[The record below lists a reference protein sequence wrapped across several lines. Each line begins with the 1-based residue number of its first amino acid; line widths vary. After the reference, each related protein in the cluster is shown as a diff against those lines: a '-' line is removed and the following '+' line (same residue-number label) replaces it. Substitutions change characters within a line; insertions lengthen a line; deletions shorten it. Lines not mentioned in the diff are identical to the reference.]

1 MNETKKYDVTMS
13 SQISGARAD
22 KTARICRSEID
33 AEGTLY
39 DLIRPP
45 PPPPHPLQVWNL
57 VTFASHQRPSHP
69 PQIRLPSWLP

>member
-13 SQISGARAD
+13 SRMSGARAD

-39 DLIRPP
+39 DLIRPRP
-45 PPPPHPLQVWNL
+45 PRPLQVWNL

-69 PQIRLPSWLP
+69 PQIRLPS